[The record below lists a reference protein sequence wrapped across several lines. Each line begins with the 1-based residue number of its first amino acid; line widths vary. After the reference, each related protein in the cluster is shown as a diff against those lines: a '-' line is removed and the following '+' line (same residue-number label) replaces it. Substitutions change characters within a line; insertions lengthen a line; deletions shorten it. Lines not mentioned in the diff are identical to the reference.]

1 MAKQEEVR
9 DCWCERIAAQEAS
22 GQSVRAY
29 CKEHGIG
36 EHSFYAWRQRL
47 KRESQTVSFALVQT
61 KPERLEFGDLMA
73 ELILAGGERLRI
85 PCEEAALSAVLR
97 AVRALAQ

>member
-9 DCWCERIAAQEAS
+9 ERWCERVAAQGAS

-29 CKEHGIG
+29 CKQHGFC

-47 KRESQTVSFALVQT
+47 RRESQSVSFALVQT
-61 KPERLEFGDLMA
+61 RPERPESGALMA
-73 ELILAGGERLRI
+73 ELLLAGGERLRI
-85 PCEEAALSAVLR
+85 PCEEAALGAVLR
-97 AVRALAQ
+97 AVRAVA

>member
-1 MAKQEEVR
+1 MAKQQEVR
-9 DCWCERIAAQEAS
+9 EGWRERVAAQEVS

-29 CKEHGIG
+29 CQEHGIG

-47 KRESQTVSFALVQT
+47 RRESPTVSFALVQT
-61 KPERLEFGDLMA
+61 KPERLESGNLMA

-97 AVRALAQ
+97 AARALAQ

>member
-9 DCWCERIAAQEAS
+9 ERWRERVAGQDAS
-22 GQSVRAY
+22 GRSVRGY
-29 CKEHGIG
+29 CQEHGIG

-47 KRESQTVSFALVQT
+47 RRESQAVSFALVEA
-61 KPERLEFGDLMA
+61 KPERRESVDRLA
-73 ELILAGGERLRI
+73 ELLLPGGERLLI

-97 AVRALAQ
+97 AVRAVAQ